1 MIKIYLSLLCAVV
14 SLSAFAQQNRAKL
27 KPLYFQADKNNLQVL
42 PQRFEYTLLDED
54 RLKVGDILIDA
65 SQITFHIEPSQQIKG
80 TYNIR
85 FTWPAGL
92 MKEGEISIKNNSG
105 KAVLNSVITPENI
118 KVSQEAPPN
127 GEEEKLRS
135 EVATINFDGI
145 PASTIDDMK
154 YYPFMVFCIYK
165 ESDDTRLY
173 LCSKELYLSSQ
184 QGQMVVKPRSATK
197 KTAQIE
203 INGKVVGN
211 QGIIYLDD
219 KSENVAFKAQTQTG
233 AFLEVETSKKDV
245 DFKDVVTS
253 EEGEKII
260 LTASGAEPVDEKKV
274 KKISDLEWQI
284 TLPKSRPVLYLKGNG
299 DIPMRQEFYVRGPLP
314 KEKNRPFLSARS
326 AERTYSSKLSFSGV
340 TPEGTQVK
348 VDGKDEQAKVEAT
361 KKNQFQWTVQD
372 IPPGVENR
380 RYLNVSDEGQ
390 NFVVGYDM
398 FRGLPFGLGLGAQ
411 YLTPSGIAFGSVSF
425 DWWIENF
432 LGMNASWSRFHWGVS
447 LSRDQHLTESVGVAK
462 VDITTFEL
470 LWRNQDGFDLID
482 ETWGL
487 SLPLKM
493 IQGESASAMTYGLGG
508 FISKKPMRWLKPFMH
523 WSELELQYFLG
534 SSGSDFKVKSA
545 YIINAK
551 AYWKT
556 SAKTHWYYGLSLSD
570 YKYDPAAAKENLQIG
585 LNGGIYWKF

>member
-1 MIKIYLSLLCAVV
+1 MLKFFLSLVCLIVGMPA
-14 SLSAFAQQNRAKL
+14 SAQQNRAKL

-65 SQITFHIEPSQQIKG
+65 SKVTFQIEPSSQIKG

-92 MKEGEISIKNNSG
+92 LKEGEISIKNNSG

-118 KVSQEAPPN
+118 KVFQEDAPTS
-127 GEEEKLRS
+127 EEEKLRS
-135 EVATINFDGI
+135 EIATINFDGI
-145 PASTIDDMK
+145 SSAIIDDMK
-154 YYPFMVFCIYK
+154 YFPFMVFCIYK
-165 ESDDTRLY
+165 VSDDTRLY

-184 QGQMVVKPRSATK
+184 QGQMVVKPRSAVK
-197 KTAQIE
+197 KPAQIE
-203 INGKVVGN
+203 INGKIVGN

-245 DFKDVVTS
+245 DFKDVVIS
-253 EEGEKII
+253 EDGEKII

-274 KKISDLEWQI
+274 KKISEQEWQI
-284 TLPKSRPVLYLKGNG
+284 ALPKSRPVLYLKGNG
-299 DIPMRQEFYVRGPLP
+299 DIPMRQEFYIRGPLP
-314 KEKNRPFLSARS
+314 KEKNRPFLSSRS
-326 AERTYSSKLSFSGV
+326 ADRTYSSKLSFNGV

-348 VDGKDEQAKVEAT
+348 ISDKDTQANLEAT
-361 KKNQFQWTVQD
+361 KKNQFLWTVQD
-372 IPPGVENR
+372 IPAGLENR
-380 RYLNVSDEGQ
+380 RYLNISSEGQ

-411 YLTPSGIAFGSVSF
+411 YLTPSGVAFGTINF
-425 DWWIENF
+425 DWWVENF
-432 LGMNASWSRFHWGVS
+432 LGINANWSRFHWGVS
-447 LSRDQHLTESVGVAK
+447 LSRDQHLSESDDVAK

-470 LWRNQDGFDLID
+470 LWRNQDGFDLVD

-493 IQGESASAMTYGLGG
+493 IQGPSASAMAFGVGG
-508 FISKKPMRWLKPFMH
+508 FISKKPWRWFKPVMH
-523 WSELELQYFLG
+523 WSEIELQYFLG

-545 YIINAK
+545 YILSAK
-551 AYWKT
+551 AYWKV
-556 SAKTHWYYGLSLSD
+556 SAKTHWYYGLNLSD
-570 YKYDPAAAKENLQIG
+570 YKYDPPAAKEDLQIG